1 MQFDPVLLQAIGQ
14 KLLWLAIV
22 VFADVILGVIA
33 SIMRGD
39 FSWEKI
45 PSFLATYGM
54 KVVGWLV
61 LEGLAL
67 LPEDL
72 RLLAG
77 FEAGAA
83 TAAYAA
89 ILVGAF
95 ASILN
100 HLKEFGLLP
109 EFFERIGIRGQ

>member
-1 MQFDPVLLQAIGQ
+1 MQIDPALLAVIGQ
-14 KLLWLAIV
+14 KLAWLAVVVIV
-22 VFADVILGVIA
+22 DVILGVIA
-33 SIMRGD
+33 SFVRGD

-45 PSFLATYGM
+45 PSFLASYGM
-54 KVVGWLV
+54 KAVGWLV
-61 LEGLAL
+61 LEGLAF

-100 HLKEFGLLP
+100 HLKDFGLLP
-109 EFFERIGIRGQ
+109 EFFERIGIRGS